1 MLLIQLNQNILQ
13 QISETESSITLGLL
27 PILESQQQKCIEE
40 VIEYC
45 QGDHKRLLRLLGALS
60 PASTAYAIA
69 ATASK
74 SVTQGKSFWEPVQG
88 ALKINLSDPKHREA
102 LSQQYKKTC
111 IALGVMTPDV
121 SVMSWTHIA
130 PIMAQASILHSW
142 TSALATGIQ
151 SIVKDRPLPDS
162 SDPLAL
168 QQFAN
173 ELAGRIHNQKN
184 LRNILLTEV
193 GGMVAHRLIES
204 CIYDRFDLLPVHLQ
218 TPIRKALEG
227 SSSQT
232 SLRSPY
238 CTFSVDLGEFELV
251 LPKQSG
257 RLTTAQT
264 HWFICGRQYGTY
276 SEHRISGQ
284 ELSKEVIEIELRN
297 LGKGFASQKFSVEMT
312 LAKGIRVFEKSTGK
326 ERLVRVGETNALQPG
341 SYVVVMSPDCETN
354 DHEGETQAG
363 EFRLLENLLLR
374 PGSEALIVRRDLI
387 ETTLS
392 TSLRAGIFPSS
403 DTALSTETSDGL
415 RLHYGQEFGLTVY
428 IPKAQHNGT
437 LSLSIRRGSHELYFE
452 SETLEEET
460 IGAFSHSEQLEKAIQ
475 NAATELD
482 PGVHLLSINLRTDLI
497 SISRKLWFWKG
508 LQRISQANGFI
519 CSESPSNIDYKKSKG
534 IKPEESGCHFV
545 KSYRAPRIRVATTG
559 NEVSSFDLIRPGI
572 RSICID
578 RNDGWEE
585 DLKMGDLLTVNK
597 DDKRLISFES
607 GGFESWSLRCNTTE
621 FLNLDHRRTQTSI
634 GLHSLVSAFGN
645 TGRIEAVNQA
655 GDNIVLF
662 RFASDLVGEK
672 IEVQEDHGKNLIV
685 WKTTIPLDEIERIGI
700 RVKDYS
706 HSPSST
712 DRQVTTLYPAPI
724 PEEDPDFQDI
734 ELQEGIRLR
743 TTRLAPSEKKPERL
757 KIRLDISPPHLEGKL
772 LLAELFRG
780 SLNNDEW
787 QSLRCQ
793 DFPTTSEMTIT
804 HVSESRISDPECSW
818 WRHLWR
824 TSKEQFNVNDLQ
836 KYSNIDG
843 AEIGKALATISKLTT
858 IKYPSAVYHYS
869 AKFLSSMAHKLAERR
884 EGNGHRDINEWWQA
898 GSQELEEH
906 SQAKLTP
913 VVRQFL
919 LSCNPNILRR
929 FSVDSS
935 DCSETAEGLIITSL
949 NICSNVAK
957 EGGKVS
963 YTSSCYHQG
972 THPTELF
979 QAFQNFSRV
988 LGGHE
993 TELLDFNFK
1002 NFFSPIC
1009 GRVQNHL
1016 DGDTMLESPPCL
1028 SARHLLSAIE
1038 ALNRRVRI
1046 LSRASAGE
1054 ADHRLAG
1061 TLQSLARTEQKL
1073 GSHFSQINRAINFEA
1088 GISSDRGSYDHVQK
1102 NEFPPL
1108 PGLNTPESQR
1118 IANLTWALCAVAR
1131 GTAHGRISTDQFHRY
1146 LPAFGGEN
1154 ANRSAINILLSFAPE
1169 LFAYYVGLLDFA
1181 LSNTTQIA
1189 KP

>member
-1 MLLIQLNQNILQ
+1 M
-13 QISETESSITLGLL
+13 
-27 PILESQQQKCIEE
+27 
-40 VIEYC
+40 
-45 QGDHKRLLRLLGALS
+45 
-60 PASTAYAIA
+60 
-69 ATASK
+69 
-74 SVTQGKSFWEPVQG
+74 
-88 ALKINLSDPKHREA
+88 
-102 LSQQYKKTC
+102 
-111 IALGVMTPDV
+111 
-121 SVMSWTHIA
+121 
-130 PIMAQASILHSW
+130 
-142 TSALATGIQ
+142 
-151 SIVKDRPLPDS
+151 
-162 SDPLAL
+162 
-168 QQFAN
+168 
-173 ELAGRIHNQKN
+173 
-184 LRNILLTEV
+184 
-193 GGMVAHRLIES
+193 
-204 CIYDRFDLLPVHLQ
+204 
-218 TPIRKALEG
+218 
-227 SSSQT
+227 
-232 SLRSPY
+232 
-238 CTFSVDLGEFELV
+238 
-251 LPKQSG
+251 
-257 RLTTAQT
+257 
-264 HWFICGRQYGTY
+264 
-276 SEHRISGQ
+276 
-284 ELSKEVIEIELRN
+284 
-297 LGKGFASQKFSVEMT
+297 
-312 LAKGIRVFEKSTGK
+312 
-326 ERLVRVGETNALQPG
+326 
-341 SYVVVMSPDCETN
+341 
-354 DHEGETQAG
+354 
-363 EFRLLENLLLR
+363 
-374 PGSEALIVRRDLI
+374 
-387 ETTLS
+387 
-392 TSLRAGIFPSS
+392 
-403 DTALSTETSDGL
+403 
-415 RLHYGQEFGLTVY
+415 
-428 IPKAQHNGT
+428 
-437 LSLSIRRGSHELYFE
+437 
-452 SETLEEET
+452 
-460 IGAFSHSEQLEKAIQ
+460 
-475 NAATELD
+475 
-482 PGVHLLSINLRTDLI
+482 
-497 SISRKLWFWKG
+497 
-508 LQRISQANGFI
+508 
-519 CSESPSNIDYKKSKG
+519 
-534 IKPEESGCHFV
+534 
-545 KSYRAPRIRVATTG
+545 
-559 NEVSSFDLIRPGI
+559 
-572 RSICID
+572 
-578 RNDGWEE
+578 
-585 DLKMGDLLTVNK
+585 
-597 DDKRLISFES
+597 
-607 GGFESWSLRCNTTE
+607 
-621 FLNLDHRRTQTSI
+621 
-634 GLHSLVSAFGN
+634 
-645 TGRIEAVNQA
+645 
-655 GDNIVLF
+655 
-662 RFASDLVGEK
+662 
-672 IEVQEDHGKNLIV
+672 

-743 TTRLAPSEKKPERL
+743 TTRLAPSKKKPEML
-757 KIRLDISPPHLEGKL
+757 KVRLDISPPHLEGKL
-772 LLAELFRG
+772 LLTELFRG

-824 TSKEQFNVNDLQ
+824 TSKEQFNVNDLK

-843 AEIGKALATISKLTT
+843 VEIGKALATISKLTT

-898 GSQELEEH
+898 GSQELEKH

-935 DCSETAEGLIITSL
+935 DRSETTEGLIITSL
-949 NICSNVAK
+949 NICSNVAN

-979 QAFQNFSRV
+979 QAFRNFSRV

-993 TELLDFNFK
+993 TEFLDFNFK

-1016 DGDTMLESPPCL
+1016 DEDTMLESPPCL
-1028 SARHLLSAIE
+1028 SARHLLLAIE

-1061 TLQSLARTEQKL
+1061 ALQSLARTEQKL

-1088 GISSDRGSYDHVQK
+1088 GISSDRGNYDHVQT